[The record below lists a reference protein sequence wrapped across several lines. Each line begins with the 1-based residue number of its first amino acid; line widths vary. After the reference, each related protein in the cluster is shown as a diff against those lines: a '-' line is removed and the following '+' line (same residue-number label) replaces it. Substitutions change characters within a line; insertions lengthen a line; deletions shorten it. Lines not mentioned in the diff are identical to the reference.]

1 LPSGEIQR
9 KNPQQDFELIQ
20 RVGSGTYGDVYKAR
34 NIQTGELAAVK
45 IIKLEPG
52 DDFSIIQQEI
62 FMVKECM
69 HHNIVAYFGSY
80 LCRDKL
86 WICMEYC
93 GGGSLQDIY
102 HGVLVWDNIALS
114 LCSQGLGYLHSK
126 GKMHRDIKILSL
138 VVPADFG
145 VAAKITATIAKRK
158 SFIGTPYWMAPE
170 VAAVEKNGGYNQLC
184 DIWAVGITSIELAEL
199 QPPMFD
205 LHPMRALFLMS
216 KSSFQPPKLKHK
228 TKWTTAFHNFVKVSL
243 TKNPKKR
250 PTAEKLLMVKLTR
263 PHENKTLVALEL
275 VSNIV
280 VSSSRSPSLTLSL
293 SSATPCLLSFSPP
306 PRLSFP
312 LSPLP
317 VSPSPSL
324 PLPSLPSPLPLSSSP
339 SPSLLPPP
347 RLFFPLPVSSS
358 PSPLFFPLPVSSS
371 PSPSLLPPP
380 LSPPPPLFFP
390 LSPSPSLLPPPRL
403 FFPLPSLP
411 LPVSSSPSP
420 SLLPPPRLF
429 FPLPVSSSPPR
440 LFFPL
445 PVSSSPSPSLLPLPL
460 PLSSSPSPSLLPP
473 PRLFFPL
480 PVSSSPSLSPLPVS
494 SSPSPSLL
502 PPPLSPPPRLFFP
515 LPVSSS
521 PPLSPPPRLFF
532 PLPSLLPPP
541 RLFFPLP
548 VSSSPSPSLLPP
560 PLSPPP
566 RLSFPLPLPVSP
578 SPSLPLPVSPSPSLP
593 LPVSP
598 SPSLPLPV
606 SPSPSLPLPVSP
618 SPSLPLPVSPSP
630 LSPSPSLLP
639 PPRLFFPLPVSSSPS
654 PSLLPPPLSPPPRLS
669 FPLPVSSSPSPLSP
683 SPSLLPPPRLFFPL
697 PSLPLPV
704 SSSPS
709 PLSFPLPVSS
719 SPPPSLLP
727 PSLLPPPLSP
737 PPLSPPPRLSF
748 PLPLPVSPSP
758 SLPIPV
764 SPSPLFFPLP
774 LSPPPRL
781 SFPLPLPPRLSF
793 PLSLPPRLSFPLP
806 LSSSP
811 PPLFFPL
818 PVSSSPSPS
827 LLPSLPLPVSP
838 SLSPSPS
845 LLPPLSPSPS
855 PPPLSPPPPLFF
867 PLPLSPP
874 LSPPPRLSYP
884 SPSLPVSPSPSPSLP
899 LPMGACFSKVFDGCP
914 LNINCATS
922 WIHPDTKD
930 QYLIFGTEDGIYTLN
945 LNELHEAT
953 MEQLFPRKCTWLY
966 IINNNLMSLS
976 GKTFQL
982 YSHNLIGL
990 FEQLKKPGLASQ
1002 FQTHRFPDK
1011 MLPRR
1016 FALTTKIPDTKGCHK
1031 CCIVRNPYTGHKY
1044 LCGALQFGIILLQ
1057 WYEPMQRFMLIKH
1070 FDFPLPSPLKVFEM
1084 LVVPEQEYPMVCIA
1098 VSQATEPGQVVR
1110 FETINLNSCSSWFTE
1125 MGSMDAIHVT
1135 QLERDTLLVCL
1146 DKNLK
1151 IVNLQGRLKSNKKLA
1166 SELSFDFTIGSV
1178 VCLQDSVLAFWKHGM
1193 QGKSFK
1199 SNEVTQ
1205 EISDPSRVFRLLGS
1219 DRVVVL
1225 ESRPT
1230 DNPTALSNLYILAGH
1245 ENSY

>member
-1 LPSGEIQR
+1 MDIFPRPSGEIQR

-80 LCRDKL
+80 LCREKL

-102 HGVLVWDNIALS
+102 HGELLFFSCD
-114 LCSQGLGYLHSK
+114 CFHSQGLGYLHSK
-126 GKMHRDIKILSL
+126 GKMHRDIKGANILL
-138 VVPADFG
+138 TDNGDVKLADFG

-216 KSSFQPPKLKHK
+216 KSSFQPPKLKDK
-228 TKWTTAFHNFVKVSL
+228 IKWSTAFHNFVKVSL

-250 PTAEKLLMVKLTR
+250 PTAEKLLSHLFIDQTGLTR
-263 PHENKTLVALEL
+263 RVAVELLDKMNNPDNHQHFSEVDDDDLENLLSVDCIKDTGMVCCDGWSVGIWLPLLTGVCN
-275 VSNIV
+275 VSMPLFQSLLL
-280 VSSSRSPSLTLSL
+280 SSTVDQVKFEPPLRKETEAHTEMPQLNSL
-293 SSATPCLLSFSPP
+293 SDELGLTDERCLTVRRFPGSESSPGLGP
-306 PRLSFP
+306 RRLSTP
-312 LSPLP
+312 EQGNKVYSDGGVNGDSPKTPPSRPQRKEKKDYP
-317 VSPSPSL
+317 V
-324 PLPSLPSPLPLSSSP
+324 
-339 SPSLLPPP
+339 
-347 RLFFPLPVSSS
+347 RLFIYV
-358 PSPLFFPLPVSSS
+358 
-371 PSPSLLPPP
+371 
-380 LSPPPPLFFP
+380 
-390 LSPSPSLLPPPRL
+390 
-403 FFPLPSLP
+403 
-411 LPVSSSPSP
+411 
-420 SLLPPPRLF
+420 
-429 FPLPVSSSPPR
+429 
-440 LFFPL
+440 
-445 PVSSSPSPSLLPLPL
+445 
-460 PLSSSPSPSLLPP
+460 
-473 PRLFFPL
+473 
-480 PVSSSPSLSPLPVS
+480 
-494 SSPSPSLL
+494 
-502 PPPLSPPPRLFFP
+502 
-515 LPVSSS
+515 
-521 PPLSPPPRLFF
+521 
-532 PLPSLLPPP
+532 
-541 RLFFPLP
+541 
-548 VSSSPSPSLLPP
+548 
-560 PLSPPP
+560 
-566 RLSFPLPLPVSP
+566 
-578 SPSLPLPVSPSPSLP
+578 
-593 LPVSP
+593 
-598 SPSLPLPV
+598 
-606 SPSPSLPLPVSP
+606 
-618 SPSLPLPVSPSP
+618 
-630 LSPSPSLLP
+630 
-639 PPRLFFPLPVSSSPS
+639 
-654 PSLLPPPLSPPPRLS
+654 
-669 FPLPVSSSPSPLSP
+669 
-683 SPSLLPPPRLFFPL
+683 
-697 PSLPLPV
+697 
-704 SSSPS
+704 
-709 PLSFPLPVSS
+709 
-719 SPPPSLLP
+719 
-727 PSLLPPPLSP
+727 
-737 PPLSPPPRLSF
+737 
-748 PLPLPVSPSP
+748 
-758 SLPIPV
+758 I
-764 SPSPLFFPLP
+764 
-774 LSPPPRL
+774 
-781 SFPLPLPPRLSF
+781 
-793 PLSLPPRLSFPLP
+793 
-806 LSSSP
+806 
-811 PPLFFPL
+811 
-818 PVSSSPSPS
+818 
-827 LLPSLPLPVSP
+827 
-838 SLSPSPS
+838 
-845 LLPPLSPSPS
+845 
-855 PPPLSPPPPLFF
+855 
-867 PLPLSPP
+867 
-874 LSPPPRLSYP
+874 
-884 SPSLPVSPSPSPSLP
+884 
-899 LPMGACFSKVFDGCP
+899 MGACFSKVFDGCP
-914 LNINCATS
+914 LKINCATS
-922 WIHPDTKD
+922 WIHPDTKGNTHTHTRTHK
-930 QYLIFGTEDGIYTLN
+930 LLYT
-945 LNELHEAT
+945 HIHT
-953 MEQLFPRKCTWLY
+953 HLFPRKCTWLY

-1011 MLPRR
+1011 ILPRR

-1044 LCGALQFGIILLQ
+1044 LCGALQSGIVLLQ

-1125 MGSMDAIHVT
+1125 MGSTGQAVDAIHVT
-1135 QLERDTLLVCL
+1135 QLERDTVLVCL

-1151 IVNLQGRLKSNKKLA
+1151 IVNLMGRLKSNKKLA
-1166 SELSFDFTIGSV
+1166 SELSFDFAIGSV